1 MQKALPVEKLRNC
14 CIAEEIGYK
23 TTEEIEQTKEIIG
36 QKRAVNA
43 LKFGLGIKV
52 DGFNVFVAGPQGTGR
67 ETAVKNFL
75 EEFAK
80 NRPVPPDCC
89 YVNNFKDPYKPNFIE
104 LPPGMGQ
111 TFKNDMKGLINEI
124 RRVLPE
130 SFKSEDYTAKRESTV
145 EKVEKERKTLF
156 DKLKKKAEEEGFVL
170 KKSPSGLLIIPQK
183 DGEPMDEEEFMKLP
197 EEERERIQKKK
208 EKLGAELR
216 EAVRHLRKIER
227 ATNEELKNLDREI
240 SKFVTDDL
248 IEELREKY
256 KDHPEV
262 LKYLDEVQKSILDNI
277 SKFVSSNEDTRK
289 NLPFPFG
296 SQEPSFKEYEVN
308 VLVDNSELDGAPVI
322 IEHSPTYQNLIG
334 KIEKVSHFGT
344 LTTDFT
350 MIRAGALHRANGGY
364 LVLTVEDLLK
374 IILSWEGLKK
384 ALTNKCIK
392 IEEAAER
399 LGLTTTKSLK
409 PEPIPLKVKV
419 VLIGT
424 PLYYQ
429 LLYMLDMEFK
439 ELFKVKAEFDNTM
452 DRNKKNIDSYVSL
465 IGNIAKKEELKH
477 LDASGVAKMIEH
489 SSRLAGHQNK
499 LSTNFA
505 DIADIIRE
513 ANYYAVEK
521 NSQYVSSSHI
531 KNAIEEKV
539 YRSNLIQEKIQELI
553 EQNLILIDTKKEK
566 TGQVNGLSVINLGD
580 FTFGRPS
587 RVTTSIGLGRKGII
601 DIERES
607 KLGGKIHTKGV
618 MIIGGYITEKYAQDK
633 PLSLSARLVFE
644 QSYGE
649 IEGDSA
655 SSTELYALLSNLS
668 GLPIKQYIAVTGSVN
683 QKGEIQ
689 AIGGVNEKIEGFF
702 EICEMNGLTGE
713 QGVIIPQS
721 NVQNLMLKE
730 KVLEAVKLG
739 QFHIY
744 PVKTI
749 DDGIE
754 ILTGVNSGKRKPD
767 GTFEEGT
774 VNFKVDKKLKEIAEK
789 LKEFPAT
796 EEEKKSINN

>member
-1 MQKALPVEKLRNC
+1 MEKALSAEQLRNC
-14 CIAEEIGYK
+14 CKPDQVRYK

-80 NRPVPPDCC
+80 DRPVPSDCC
-89 YVNNFKDPYKPNFIE
+89 YVNNFKDPYTPNFIK
-104 LPPGMGQ
+104 LPPGTGQ
-111 TFKNDMKGLINEI
+111 TFKKDMKDLINEI

-145 EKVEKERKTLF
+145 ESVEKERKKLF
-156 DKLKKKAEEEGFVL
+156 DKLTKKAEEEDFVL
-170 KKSPSGLLIIPQK
+170 RKAPSGLLIIPQK
-183 DGEPMDEEEFMKLP
+183 DGKPLDEEEFMKLP
-197 EEERERIQKKK
+197 KEERERIQKKK

-227 ATNEELKNLDREI
+227 KTNEELKNLDREI
-240 SKFVTDDL
+240 SAFVTDDL
-248 IEELREKY
+248 IDELRGKY
-256 KDHPEV
+256 KDYPEV
-262 LKYLDEVQKSILDNI
+262 LKYLDEVQKNILDNI
-277 SKFVSSNEDTRK
+277 SKFTESDDDTSK

-296 SQEPSFKEYEVN
+296 SKEPSFKEYEVN
-308 VLVDNSELDGAPVI
+308 VLVDNSDVDGAPVI
-322 IEHSPTYQNLIG
+322 IEHNPTYQNLIG

-350 MIRAGALHRANGGY
+350 MIRPGALHKANGGY
-364 LVLTVEDLLK
+364 LLLTVEDLLK

-384 ALTNKCIK
+384 ALTNKCIT

-409 PEPIPLKVKV
+409 PQPIPLEVKV

-424 PLYYQ
+424 PRHYQ
-429 LLYMLDMEFK
+429 LLYMLDMQFK

-452 DRNKKNIDSYVSL
+452 ERTEKNIDNYVSL

-477 LDASGVAKMIEH
+477 LDASGVAAMIEH

-499 LSTNFA
+499 LTTKFA
-505 DIADIIRE
+505 DIADILRE

-521 NSQYVSSSHI
+521 NSEYITSSHI

-553 EQNLILIDTKKEK
+553 EQKLILIDTKQEK
-566 TGQVNGLSVINLGD
+566 IGQVNGLSVINLGD

-618 MIIGGYITEKYAQDK
+618 MIIAGYITEKYAQDK

-702 EICEMNGLTGE
+702 EVCEMKGLTGE
-713 QGVIIPQS
+713 QGVIIPES

-730 KVLEAVKLG
+730 KVIEAVKSG

-754 ILTGVNSGKRKPD
+754 ILTGVSSGKRKPA

-774 VNFKVDKKLKEIAEK
+774 VNYRVDNKLKEIAEK
-789 LKEFPAT
+789 LKEFPVT
-796 EEEKKSINN
+796 EEEKNP

>member
-1 MQKALPVEKLRNC
+1 MQNPLPVEKLRNRC
-14 CIAEEIGYK
+14 KPEDIGYK
-23 TTEEIEQTKEIIG
+23 TTEEIEQSKEIIG

-89 YVNNFKDPYKPNFIE
+89 YVNNFKDPYKPNFIK

-111 TFKNDMKGLINEI
+111 TFRNDMKDLINEI
-124 RRVLPE
+124 TRVLPE
-130 SFKSEDYTAKRESTV
+130 SLKSDDYTAKRESTI
-145 EKVEKERKTLF
+145 ENVEKERKKLF

-170 KKSPSGLLIIPQK
+170 KKAPSGLLIIPQK
-183 DGEPMDEEEFMKLP
+183 NGEPMDEEEFMKLP

-227 ATNEELKNLDREI
+227 KTNEELKNLDREI

-248 IEELREKY
+248 LDELRAKY
-256 KDHPEV
+256 KDHPEI
-262 LKYLDEVQKSILDNI
+262 LEYLDEVQKSILDNI
-277 SKFVSSNEDTRK
+277 SKFVSDENDTRK

-296 SQEPSFKEYEVN
+296 SQEPSFKEYEIN
-308 VLVDNSELDGAPVI
+308 VLIDNSELNGAPVI

-334 KIEKVSHFGT
+334 KIEKISHFGT

-350 MIRAGALHRANGGY
+350 MIRAGALHKANGGY
-364 LVLTVEDLLK
+364 LLLTVEDLLK

-392 IEEAAER
+392 IEEAAEH

-409 PEPIPLKVKV
+409 PEPIPLEVKV
-419 VLIGT
+419 VLTGT
-424 PLYYQ
+424 PRHYQ

-452 DRNKKNIDSYVSL
+452 DRTKNNIDSYVSL
-465 IGNIAKKEELKH
+465 IGNIAKKEELKP
-477 LDASGVAKMIEH
+477 LDASGLAKMIEH

-499 LSTNFA
+499 LSTKFA
-505 DIADIIRE
+505 DVADILRE

-521 NSQYVSSSHI
+521 NSEYVTSAQI
-531 KNAIEEKV
+531 KDAIEEKV

-553 EQNLILIDTKKEK
+553 EQNLILIDTKQEK

-618 MIIGGYITEKYAQDK
+618 MIISGYITEKYAQDK

-649 IEGDSA
+649 IDGDSA

-702 EICEMNGLTGE
+702 EVCEMNGLTGK

-730 KVLEAVKLG
+730 KVVEAVKSG
-739 QFHIY
+739 QFNIY

-754 ILTGVNSGKRKPD
+754 ILTGVDSGKRKPD
-767 GTFEEGT
+767 GTFEEDT
-774 VNFKVDKKLKEIAEK
+774 VNFKVNKKLKEIAEK

-796 EEEKKSINN
+796 EEEKKSTNN